1 MKELKFIHIT
11 KNAGT
16 SIEEVGR
23 AKGLQWGRNHTEYGF
38 WHVPFST
45 LPTSLKTKYDWF
57 LVVRNPY
64 ERILS
69 EYYCKWGGV
78 GSSRTTH
85 TKEEFNAY
93 LLRKIRARRPS
104 SGHYIEQYKYL
115 DASTTQ
121 HILKFEELPH
131 AFDELMKV
139 YGIDATLNVHTNARR
154 SGVFTT
160 ADFSDELLGLI
171 HTVYAR
177 DFEVFSYELK
187 TPASI

>member
-11 KNAGT
+11 KTAGT

-23 AKGLQWGRNHTEYGF
+23 AKGFLWGRDHKEYGF

-45 LPTSLKTKYDWF
+45 LPAALKTKYDWF

-69 EYYCKWGGV
+69 EYYCKWGGI
-78 GSSRTTH
+78 GSSRSRAH

-93 LLRKIRARRPS
+93 LLQKIGARQPS

-121 HILKFEELPH
+121 HILKFEDLPH
-131 AFDELMKV
+131 AFNELMKT
-139 YGIDATLNVHTNARR
+139 YGIDATLNVHTNARTP
-154 SGVFTT
+154 GVFTT
-160 ADFSDELLGLI
+160 ADFSEELLKLI
-171 HTVYAR
+171 NAVYAR
-177 DFEVFSYELK
+177 DFESFGYRVV
-187 TPASI
+187 